1 MDNQELETLLEKY
14 ITGELNPTERARLA
28 QLVEQPGQQET
39 LEGFVHQVM
48 MSDEFAGQ
56 HDERVKEAIMAQLGK
71 RMAERPGEKAS
82 GGRLFFIR
90 WAAAA
95 AVVILLAGGAWLW
108 RSGRSEVPASVAQQP
123 VHDVPPGHE
132 GAILTLADGSQIVLD
147 SSSSGA
153 LARQGNASVTRLSA
167 GELTYQAE
175 NAHGN
180 ADGGM
185 VYNTLTTPRGRR
197 TSVLLSDGTRVWL
210 NAASSIRYPTVFSG
224 KNRMVEV
231 SGEAYFEVAKD
242 PAMPFVV
249 RTLGPSVKPPVEIQ
263 VLGTSFNITAYSDDD
278 EISTTLVDGS
288 VKMINGSAARLIA
301 PGQQLVAKD
310 REKLE
315 FNAGVDVQKVVAWKD
330 GYFLFNNDDL
340 PTIMKQLSRWYD
352 IEVHFDGTVSAHY
365 TGKISRQV
373 NISQVLNL
381 FQAVGGVRFFVQNK
395 EVRVLPPAM

>member
-1 MDNQELETLLEKY
+1 MDNQELGILLEKY
-14 ITGELNPTERARLA
+14 ITGDLSPAQRTRLA
-28 QLVEQPGQQET
+28 QLVEQPGQQEA

-48 MSDEFAGQ
+48 MSDAFAGQ
-56 HDERVKEAIMAQLGK
+56 HEERVKEAIIAQLEK
-71 RMAERPGEKAS
+71 RMAERPGGQGARVFS
-82 GGRLFFIR
+82 IR

-108 RSGRSEVPASVAQQP
+108 SRGKSEAPASMAQQP
-123 VHDVPPGHE
+123 LHDVPPGHE
-132 GAILTLADGSQIVLD
+132 GAVLTLADGRQIVLD
-147 SSSSGA
+147 SSGSGA
-153 LARQGNASVTRLSA
+153 LAKQGNASVIRLSA

-175 NAHGN
+175 STSASAG
-180 ADGGM
+180 AGM

-224 KNRMVEV
+224 KNRTVEV

-242 PAMPFVV
+242 AAMPFIV
-249 RTLGPSVKPPVEIQ
+249 RTTGSSLQPPVEIQ
-263 VLGTSFNITAYSDDD
+263 VLGTSFNISAYNDDD
-278 EISTTLVDGS
+278 EISTTLTAGS
-288 VKMINGSAARLIA
+288 VKVINGPALQLIT

-310 REKLE
+310 KGKLE
-315 FNAGVDVQKVVAWKD
+315 LNPGVDVQKVIAWKD

-352 IEVHFDGTVSAHY
+352 IEVHFDGPVSAHY
-365 TGKISRQV
+365 TGKIGRQV

-381 FQAVGGVRFFVQNK
+381 FQAVGGVRFSVQNK

>member
-1 MDNQELETLLEKY
+1 MDKQELETLLEKY
-14 ITGELNPTERARLA
+14 IMGELDPMERARLA

-39 LEGFVHQVM
+39 LEGFVQQVM

-56 HDERVKEAIMAQLGK
+56 HDERVKEAIMTQLEK
-71 RMAERPGEKAS
+71 RMARRPGEKV
-82 GGRLFFIR
+82 RKVFFIR

-108 RSGRSEVPASVAQQP
+108 RSGRSEVPAPVARQP
-123 VHDVPPGHE
+123 LHDVPPGHE
-132 GAILTLADGSQIVLD
+132 GAILTLADGSQIILD

-180 ADGGM
+180 VDASM

-210 NAASSIRYPTVFSG
+210 NAASSIRFPTVFFG

-242 PAMPFVV
+242 AAMPFVV
-249 RTLGPSVKPPVEIQ
+249 RTPGSSQKPPVEIQ
-263 VLGTSFNITAYSDDD
+263 VLGTSFNITAYGDDD

-301 PGQQLVAKD
+301 PGQQLVAKGK
-310 REKLE
+310 EKLE
-315 FNAGVDVQKVVAWKD
+315 LNAGVDVQKVVAWKD
-330 GYFLFNNDDL
+330 GYFLFNEDDL

-381 FQAVGGVRFFVQNK
+381 FQAVGGVRFSIQNK
-395 EVRVLPPAM
+395 EVRVLPPAK